1 MATNK
6 ESGKKDRPDKAAY
19 EAERKRRMAKLRRT
33 SARRTSARRTLEVI
47 ERKFPN
53 LTRTAQ

>member
-1 MATNK
+1 MRTMATNK
-6 ESGKKDRPDKAAY
+6 ESGKKDRPDKAAH
-19 EAERKRRMAKLRRT
+19 EAERKRRMAKL
-33 SARRTSARRTLEVI
+33 RRTSARRTLEVI